1 MHLHVHFLRGK
12 IKRKGRAVGIPV
24 KPMTTSKLVCGI
36 CSTVA
41 LSSRCVCGSHH
52 LAQFSSYHSVQQQM
66 KAWTFLKAV
75 VTSIYGLLIEEWRDT
90 DCCSQLGL
98 SSERGGLGACCALW
112 SCPASWG
119 NWKRSHKNPAS
130 AKGISSS
137 VKCELGRWTREGNCQ
152 TYFCFSLIFFSIVE
166 LLSRSPF
173 LFLLLPLL
181 WFSFGYSC

>member
-41 LSSRCVCGSHH
+41 LSSRCVYGSHH

-75 VTSIYGLLIEEWRDT
+75 VTSIYGLLIEEWRET

-98 SSERGGLGACCALW
+98 SSEREVGWMLAVPCGAAQH
-112 SCPASWG
+112 PGATG
-119 NWKRSHKNPAS
+119 SHKNPVS

-137 VKCELGRWTREGNCQ
+137 VKCELGRWTREWNCQ